1 MNDFGPWIRPT
12 VAGPFLTT
20 FGLVTLAHLVGGDA
34 SAFWLADHQFDSWL
48 VSMVLTGFV
57 TAGLVVSLI
66 VADVVLLA
74 MKSRKLP
81 SGLGAWMSS
90 MLAPFALWL
99 GWHLVGAPSESV
111 LEGVLRFV
119 IPFPASALVIRWALG
134 RRP

>member
-12 VAGPFLTT
+12 LVGPFLTT

-57 TAGLVVSLI
+57 TAGIVVSLI
-66 VADVVLLA
+66 VADVALLA
-74 MKSRKLP
+74 MTWRKLP
-81 SGLGAWMSS
+81 TGLGAWIGA

-99 GWHLVGAPSESV
+99 GWHLAGGPSETV

-119 IPFPASALVIRWALG
+119 VPFPLSALAVRWVFG